1 MKRFSFEAKPVAEN
15 IVYQK
20 EKLRISVVTP
30 NLIRIENGVWTDM
43 PTQMV
48 WNRALGEVSYEL
60 IEKDNT
66 LEIKTESVVFGIDIK
81 SGKLL
86 YVTFSDDT
94 KVTDFKSGNLLGTAR
109 TLDMVNGSTKLEAGI
124 LSTSGVCIVDDSASL
139 LLGENGTILPREETS
154 DIYCFAYGH
163 EYRKQ
168 LQDFFR
174 LTGPVPL
181 IPKYA
186 LGNWWSR
193 YKAYSQEEYRD
204 LMSEFI
210 RREVPITVATIDM
223 DWHWTDVLERFGKEA
238 KPSKPLCKEEV
249 VYNQF
254 LPGWTG
260 YTWNTELF
268 PDHKELLD
276 WLHENNFKVPL
287 NIHPSQGIR
296 FFEDCYEAVCKA
308 MGKDPA
314 EKEVIS
320 FDITDP
326 AFVKSYFDD
335 VHHPLEEEGVDFW
348 WIDWQQGTI
357 TKIPGLDPLWT
368 LNHYH
373 TLDHARGNKR
383 PLILSRY
390 AGLGSHRYPLG
401 FSGDTFC
408 TWKSLEFQP
417 YFTNTASN
425 AGYTWWSHDIGGHQ
439 QGVQDDELYIRWVQY
454 GVFSPIN
461 RLHSSNSEFMGKEPW
476 KRSWTAEKIAE
487 DFLRLRH
494 KMIPYLYSAN
504 YETHKNGVP
513 ICMPMYYEYDCKE
526 AYEVKNQY
534 IFGGQLVVAPIT
546 APRDKKLNLAP
557 VKVWLPEG
565 RWTDMF
571 NNRIYK
577 GGGWVTMYRDLQE
590 IPVLAKEGAIVP
602 MYRNDKTNDLSLEQ
616 PLEVHIWRGN
626 GSYELYEDDGETTA
640 FEQGASVITKFQMK
654 ENETSLVFDIIPGE
668 DKAGLLP
675 DKREIVLKFRD
686 ITKAEVFA
694 DGKAVVFGK
703 NGEIVLEVGR
713 KPIQVVLN
721 KIVKLKNK
729 PLKESKVDLLTRVQA
744 GNNWKQVYFSEKEK
758 TMPKYI
764 KKALDEFQALM

>member
-1 MKRFSFEAKPVAEN
+1 MNRFNFEAKTDLQN
-15 IVYQK
+15 IVYS
-20 EKLRISVVTP
+20 ENGIRIALITP
-30 NLIRIENGVWTDM
+30 RLLRIENGVWTDM

-48 WNRALGEVSYEL
+48 WNRALGNVPYE
-60 IEKDNT
+60 ITEKDNT
-66 LEIKTESVVFGIDIK
+66 LEIKTESGTFGVETK

-86 YVTFSDDT
+86 FVAFADGN

-109 TLDMVNGSTKLEAGI
+109 TLDMVNGSTKLENGI
-124 LSTSGVCIVDDSASL
+124 LSTSGVCIVDDSTSL
-139 LLGENGTILPREETS
+139 LLGENGQILPREQTS

-163 EYRKQ
+163 EYRMQ

-174 LTGPVPL
+174 LTGQVPL

-193 YKAYSQEEYRD
+193 YKAYSQEEYRE
-204 LMSEFI
+204 LMQEFI
-210 RREVPITVATIDM
+210 RRDVPITVATIDM

-238 KPSKPLCKEEV
+238 KPSKPLCKDEI

-296 FFEDCYEAVCKA
+296 FFEECYDAVCKA

-314 EKEVIS
+314 AKEAIG

-326 AFVKSYFDD
+326 AFIKSYFDD

-348 WIDWQQGTI
+348 WIDWQQGAI
-357 TKIPGLDPLWT
+357 TKTPGLDPLWA

-373 TLDHARGNKR
+373 TLDHARGKKR

-504 YETHKNGVP
+504 YETHTKGTP

-534 IFGGQLVVAPIT
+534 IFGGQLMVAPVT
-546 APRDKKLNLAP
+546 KPCDKKLNLAP

-565 RWTDMF
+565 RWTDIF

-577 GGGWVTMYRDLQE
+577 GNAWVTMYRDLNE
-590 IPVLAKEGAIVP
+590 MPVFAKEGSIVP
-602 MYRNDKTNDLSLEQ
+602 MYKDDKTNDLSLEQ
-616 PLEVHIWRGN
+616 PLEIHIWHGN
-626 GSYELYEDDGETTA
+626 GSYELYEDDGESTA

-654 ENETSLVFDIIPGE
+654 ENETGLVFDIMPGE
-668 DKAGLLP
+668 DTTGLLP

-686 ITKAEVFA
+686 ITKAEVCV
-694 DGKAVVFGK
+694 DGKAVAFGK
-703 NGEIVLEVGR
+703 NGEVVLEAGR
-713 KPIQVVLN
+713 EPIQVVL
-721 KIVKLKNK
+721 KEIVELKNK
-729 PLKESKVDLLTRVQA
+729 PLKESKVNLLTRVQA
-744 GNNWKQVYFSEKEK
+744 GNNWKQVYFSESEK
-758 TMPKYI
+758 RIPKYI
-764 KKALDEFQALM
+764 QKALDEFQALL

>member
-1 MKRFSFEAKPVAEN
+1 MKRFVFEANPEGKNIVIKTEN
-15 IVYQK
+15 IRVS
-20 EKLRISVVTP
+20 LLTSR
-30 NLIRIENGVWTDM
+30 LIRVEKGNFTDM
-43 PTQMV
+43 PTQTI
-48 WNRALGEVSYEL
+48 WNRDLGEVAYD
-60 IEKDNT
+60 IEEKGNT
-66 LEIKTESVVFGIDIK
+66 SIVKTEE
-81 SGKLL
+81 
-86 YVTFSDDT
+86 VTFVVDMSQA
-94 KVTDFKSGNLLGTAR
+94 KVTEIVFSDGKKVSDFKSGNLLGTAR
-109 TLDMVNGSTKLEAGI
+109 TLDMVNGSTKLEQGV
-124 LSTSGVCIVDDSASL
+124 LSKDSVSMIDDSKSL
-139 LLGENGTILPREETS
+139 LLGNEGEIIPRQECS
-154 DIYCFAYGH
+154 DIYYFAYGH

-168 LQDFFR
+168 LKDFFAV
-174 LTGPVPL
+174 TGKVPL

-193 YKAYSQEEYRD
+193 YKAYSQEEYRE
-204 LMSEFI
+204 LMQEFI
-210 RREVPITVATIDM
+210 HRNVPVTVATIDM

-238 KPSKPLCKEEV
+238 KPSKPLCKEEI

-287 NIHPSQGIR
+287 NIHPSQGVR

-308 MGKDPA
+308 MGKDPGT
-314 EKEVIS
+314 KEVIS

-357 TKIPGLDPLWT
+357 TKIPGLDPLWA

-390 AGLGSHRYPLG
+390 SGLGSHRYPLG

-504 YETHKNGVP
+504 YETHTNGTP

-534 IFGGQLVVAPIT
+534 IFGSQLMVAPVT
-546 APRDKKLNLAP
+546 KPCDKKLNLAP

-565 RWTDMF
+565 RWTDIF

-577 GGGWVTMYRDLQE
+577 GGTWVTMYRDLNE
-590 IPVLAKEGAIVP
+590 MPVFAKEGSIVP
-602 MYRNDKTNDLSLEQ
+602 MYKDDKTNDLSLEQ
-616 PLEVHIWRGN
+616 PLEIHIWRGN

-654 ENETSLVFDIIPGE
+654 ENEAELVFDIMPGE

-675 DKREIVLKFRD
+675 DKREITLKFRD
-686 ITKAEVFA
+686 ITRAEVLV
-694 DGKAVVFGK
+694 DGKAVPFGK
-703 NGEIVLEVGR
+703 HQEVVLEVGR
-713 KPIQVVLN
+713 EPIQVVLKN
-721 KIVKLKNK
+721 TVELKNK
-729 PLKESKVDLLTRVQA
+729 PLKEHKGNLLTRVQA
-744 GNNWKQVYFSEKEK
+744 GNNWKQVYLSEKEK
-758 TMPKYI
+758 VMPKYI
-764 KKALDEFQALM
+764 KKALDEFNVLL

>member
-1 MKRFSFEAKPVAEN
+1 MERFNFKADTRLQNV
-15 IVYQK
+15 VYNK
-20 EKLRISVVTP
+20 NNVRIALLTP
-30 NLIRIENGVWTDM
+30 ALLRIENGVWTDM

-48 WNRALGEVSYEL
+48 WNRSLGEVPYTVS
-60 IEKDNT
+60 EKDNT
-66 LEIKTESVVFGIDIK
+66 LEIKTESVTFAVDTK
-81 SGKLL
+81 SAKLL
-86 YVTFSDDT
+86 YVVFPDGN
-94 KVTDFKSGNLLGTAR
+94 KVTDFKGGNLLGTAR
-109 TLDMVNGSTKLEAGI
+109 TLDMVNGSTKLENGI
-124 LSTSGVCIVDDSASL
+124 LSTNGVCIVDDSTSL
-139 LLGENGTILPREETS
+139 LLGENGQILPREQTS
-154 DIYCFAYGH
+154 DMYCFAYGH
-163 EYRKQ
+163 AYKTQ

-174 LTGPVPL
+174 LTGRVPL

-193 YKAYSQEEYRD
+193 YKAYTQEEYRE
-204 LMSEFI
+204 LMQEFI
-210 RREVPITVATIDM
+210 RRDVPITVATIDM
-223 DWHWTDVLERFGKEA
+223 DWHWTDVLDRFGKEA
-238 KPSKPLCKEEV
+238 KPNKPVCKDEII
-249 VYNQF
+249 YNQF

-268 PDHKELLD
+268 PDHQELLD

-296 FFEDCYEAVCKA
+296 FFEDCYETVCKA

-314 EKEVIS
+314 TKELIP

-326 AFVKSYFDD
+326 AFIKSYFDD

-348 WIDWQQGTI
+348 WIDWQQGAI
-357 TKIPGLDPLWT
+357 TKTPGLDPLWA

-373 TLDHARGNKR
+373 TLDHARDDKR
-383 PLILSRY
+383 ALILSRY

-417 YFTNTASN
+417 YFTNTAAN

-439 QGVQDDELYIRWVQY
+439 QGVQDDDLYIRWVQY

-476 KRSWTAEKIAE
+476 KRSWTAERIAE

-504 YETHKNGVP
+504 YETHTKGTP

-534 IFGGQLVVAPIT
+534 IFGGQLMVAPVT
-546 APRDKKLNLAP
+546 KPLDKKLNLAP

-565 RWTDMF
+565 RWTDIF

-577 GGGWVTMYRDLQE
+577 GGTWVTMYRDLNE
-590 IPVLAKEGAIVP
+590 IPVLAKEGSIVP
-602 MYRNDKTNDLSLEQ
+602 MYKQDKINDLSLEQ
-616 PLEVHIWRGN
+616 PLEIHIWRGT
-626 GSYELYEDDGETTA
+626 GAYELYEDDGETTA

-654 ENETSLVFDIIPGE
+654 ESEAGLVLDIVPGE
-668 DKAGLLP
+668 DNTGLLP
-675 DKREIVLKFRD
+675 ERREMVLKFRD
-686 ITKAEVFA
+686 ITNAKVLVN
-694 DGKAVVFGK
+694 GKAVAFGK
-703 NGEIVLEVGR
+703 GGEVVLEVGQ
-713 KPIQVVLN
+713 KPIQVVL
-721 KIVKLKNK
+721 KDIAAMKNK
-729 PLKESKVDLLTRVQA
+729 PFKESKIDLLTRVQA

-758 TMPKYI
+758 VMPKYI
-764 KKALDEFQALM
+764 KKALDEFQALL